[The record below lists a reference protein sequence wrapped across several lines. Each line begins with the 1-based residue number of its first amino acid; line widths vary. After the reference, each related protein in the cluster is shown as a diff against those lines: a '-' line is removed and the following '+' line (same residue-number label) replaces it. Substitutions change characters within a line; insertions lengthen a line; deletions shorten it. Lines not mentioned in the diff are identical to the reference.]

1 MNIIQ
6 RIRQSQADKAKAVA
20 KQVDADGNTTDD
32 KNDDKNNVI
41 TENVQAREEGT
52 GDLLNITGTGE
63 QGERKEPKKYEGED
77 ACADPNSA
85 KCKEWKAGYDRCKEN
100 PDAEGCSGYREFE
113 FGEKGDSNVS
123 FDSSKQKQ
131 EASAGSSMD
140 LFGPR
145 EVRRANRAMKIAQR
159 KVGEAEKK
167 LKRMKNR
174 GLEGTAR
181 YQAQMDALDDAKNRV
196 ANVKEQGRQFR
207 NRSIT
212 YRTEYGRALDAPKK
226 EGYVKAPE
234 DMQTDTEFKEDFTE
248 RVTGGSGGVST
259 PQTNLSEA
267 LSNVSNPTF
276 TSTTDLFSNFGNPE
290 VAALNKGASSSDPLA
305 KYGLSSQPKAGAK
318 LRTPYKM
325 GGFGS
330 KTYKK

>member
-20 KQVDADGNTTDD
+20 KQTIKESAEV
-32 KNDDKNNVI
+32 
-41 TENVQAREEGT
+41 REEST
-52 GDLLNITGTGE
+52 GDKLNITGTGT
-63 QGERKEPKKYEGED
+63 QGERKDPKKYEGKD
-77 ACADPNSA
+77 ACEDPNSDE
-85 KCKEWKAGYDRCKEN
+85 CKKWKSNYDRCKEN

-113 FGEKGDSNVS
+113 FGEKGDSSVN
-123 FDSSKQKQ
+123 FETSKEKQ
-131 EASAGSSMD
+131 EAKKGSSMD

-167 LKRMKNR
+167 LERMKKR

-181 YQAQMDALDDAKNRV
+181 YQAQMDALSDAKNRV
-196 ANVKEQGRQFR
+196 SNVKEQGRQFR

-212 YRTEYGRALDAPKK
+212 YRTEYGRPLSAPT
-226 EGYVKAPE
+226 EGGYVKAPE
-234 DMQTDTEFKEDFTE
+234 GTQTDTEFKQDFTE
-248 RVTGGSGGVST
+248 KVTGGSGEVST

-276 TSTTDLFSNFGNPE
+276 TTTTDLFTNLGNPE
-290 VAALNKGASSSDPLA
+290 VAALDKGASSSDPLA
-305 KYGLSSQPKAGAK
+305 KYGLSSQPKAGGK
-318 LRTPYKM
+318 LRSSFKM
-325 GGFGS
+325 GGYGS

>member
-6 RIRQSQADKAKAVA
+6 RVRQSQADKAKAVA
-20 KQVDADGNTTDD
+20 KQTNTGNTTDD
-32 KNDDKNNVI
+32 KDGVI
-41 TENVQAREEGT
+41 IDSAVVSEEGT
-52 GDLLNITGTGE
+52 GDKLNITGTGT
-63 QGERKEPKKYEGED
+63 QGKRKDPKKYKGKY
-77 ACADPNSA
+77 ACEDPNSEE
-85 KCKEWKAGYDRCKEN
+85 CKEWKSNYNRCEEN
-100 PDAEGCSGYREFE
+100 PDAEKCSGYRKHE
-113 FGEKGDSNVS
+113 FGEKGDPSVG
-123 FDSSKQKQ
+123 FETSKEKQ
-131 EASAGSSMD
+131 EASKGSSMD

-167 LKRMKNR
+167 LKRMK

-212 YRTEYGRALDAPKK
+212 YRTEYGRPMKVPTEA
-226 EGYVKAPE
+226 GFVKAPE
-234 DMQTDTEFKEDFTE
+234 GSQTEGEFKDEFTE
-248 RVTGGSGGVST
+248 RVTGGSGTVST

-267 LSNVSNPTF
+267 LSNISNPTF
-276 TSTTDLFSNFGNPE
+276 TSTTDLFTNLGN
-290 VAALNKGASSSDPLA
+290 AAVTALSRGAAGSDPLA
-305 KYGLSSQPKAGAK
+305 KYGLSSQPKGVGKKSSAF
-318 LRTPYKM
+318 KM
-325 GGFGS
+325 RGYGS

>member
-6 RIRQSQADKAKAVA
+6 RVRQSQADKAKAVA
-20 KQVDADGNTTDD
+20 KQTNTGNTTDD
-32 KNDDKNNVI
+32 NDGVI
-41 TENVQAREEGT
+41 SDSAVVSEEGT
-52 GDLLNITGTGE
+52 GDKLNITGTGTP
-63 QGERKEPKKYEGED
+63 GERKDPKEYKGKD
-77 ACADPNSA
+77 ACEDPNSQE
-85 KCKEWKAGYDRCKEN
+85 CKKWKSNYDRCKEN

-113 FGEKGDSNVS
+113 FGEKGDSSVN
-123 FDSSKQKQ
+123 FETSKEKQ
-131 EASAGSSMD
+131 EASKGSSMD

-174 GLEGTAR
+174 GLEGTER
-181 YQAQMDALDDAKNRV
+181 YKAQMDALDDAKNRV

-212 YRTEYGRALDAPKK
+212 YRTEYGRPMKGPTEA
-226 EGYVKAPE
+226 GFVKAPE
-234 DMQTDTEFKEDFTE
+234 GSQTEGEFRDEFTE
-248 RVTGGSGGVST
+248 RVTGGSGAVST

-267 LSNVSNPTF
+267 LSNISNPTF
-276 TSTTDLFSNFGNPE
+276 TSTTDLFTNLGNPE
-290 VAALNKGASSSDPLA
+290 VTALNKGAAGSDPLA
-305 KYGLSSQPKAGAK
+305 KYGLSSQPKGVGKKSSAF
-318 LRTPYKM
+318 KM
-325 GGFGS
+325 GGYGS

>member
-20 KQVDADGNTTDD
+20 KQVANGNTTDD
-32 KNDDKNNVI
+32 KDNVI
-41 TENVQAREEGT
+41 TESAQAREEST
-52 GDLLNITGTGE
+52 GDLLDITGTGE
-63 QGERKEPKKYEGED
+63 QGERKDPKKFEG
-77 ACADPNSA
+77 PKA
-85 KCKEWKAGYDRCKEN
+85 KPGTPEYDTWLKGYNKCKEN
-100 PDAEGCSGYREFE
+100 PDAEGCSGYRKFE

-123 FDSSKQKQ
+123 FETSKEKQ

-276 TSTTDLFSNFGNPE
+276 TTTTDLFSNFGNPE

-318 LRTPYKM
+318 MRTPYKM

>member
-20 KQVDADGNTTDD
+20 KQTGNTTDD
-32 KNDDKNNVI
+32 KDNIIKESKEV
-41 TENVQAREEGT
+41 REEST

-63 QGERKEPKKYEGED
+63 QGERKDPKKYEGED

-85 KCKEWKAGYDRCKEN
+85 KCKEWKSNYNRCKEN

-113 FGEKGDSNVS
+113 FGEKGDSSVN
-123 FDSSKQKQ
+123 FETSKEKQ
-131 EASAGSSMD
+131 EASKGSSMD

-167 LKRMKNR
+167 LKRMKKR

-181 YQAQMDALDDAKNRV
+181 YEAQIKALDDAKNRV
-196 ANVKEQGRQFR
+196 KNVHEQGRQFR

-212 YRTEYGRALDAPKK
+212 YRTEYGRPLNAPT
-226 EGYVKAPE
+226 EGGYVKAPE
-234 DMQTDTEFKEDFTE
+234 DMQTDTEFKDEFTE
-248 RVTGGSGGVST
+248 RVTGSSGGVST

-267 LSNVSNPTF
+267 LSNISNPTF

-290 VAALNKGASSSDPLA
+290 VAALDKGASSSNPLA
-305 KYGLSSQPKAGAK
+305 KYGLSSQPKGPK
-318 LRTPYKM
+318 MRSSFRM
-325 GGFGS
+325 GGYGS